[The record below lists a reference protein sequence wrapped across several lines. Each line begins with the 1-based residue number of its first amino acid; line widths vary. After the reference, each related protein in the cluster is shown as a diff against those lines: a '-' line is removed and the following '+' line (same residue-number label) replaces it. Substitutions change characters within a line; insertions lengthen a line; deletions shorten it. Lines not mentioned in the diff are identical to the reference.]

1 MKGPALGPPPQL
13 VVEAIRF
20 AAQKHAGQGRKD
32 GITPYISHPYRV
44 MFHLLHAGVVDPETL
59 AAAALHDTIEDT
71 TADFDDLVERFGATV
86 ASYVALL
93 TKDKRMPEEEREDG
107 YFAALTK
114 APLPVKL
121 CKLGDTYDNL
131 IDAVHL
137 RPEQAAKAAG
147 KAERLLDLF
156 RGQIPERFAPLVQWI
171 EGAMS
176 ALGGPPPRRKGRAPG
191 AR

>member
-1 MKGPALGPPPQL
+1 MKGPTLGPPPQL

-32 GITPYISHPYRV
+32 GITPYVSHPYRV
-44 MFHLLHAGVVDPETL
+44 MFHLLHAGVADPETL

-71 TADFDDLVERFGATV
+71 TADFDDLEERFGGTV

-93 TKDKRMPEEEREDG
+93 PKDKRKQEEEREDE
-107 YFAALTK
+107 YFAALAN

-147 KAERLLDLF
+147 KAERLLCLF
-156 RGQIPERFAPLVQWI
+156 RDQIPEQFAPLIRWI
-171 EGAMS
+171 EEAMG
-176 ALGGPPPRRKGRAPG
+176 ALGGTPPRKKGRAPG